1 MVADSV
7 ALARALRGE
16 GVDVIDCT
24 SGGIGAPAL
33 LKVAAHAKNLGLT
46 QRQLFMSV
54 ILPGSMPFIMVGIK
68 TTVAL
73 SWAVVVA
80 AELIAAQQGLGHLIM
95 DAATFFNIPLVY
107 IGIGLIG
114 LIGLTL
120 ERIVTAIER
129 RVLHWQGQGS

>member
-1 MVADSV
+1 LVADSV

-46 QRQLFMSV
+46 QRRLFMSV

-95 DAATFFNIPLVY
+95 DAATFSISHWSTSGLVSS
-107 IGIGLIG
+107 
-114 LIGLTL
+114 
-120 ERIVTAIER
+120 
-129 RVLHWQGQGS
+129 GSLG